1 MKILLLAP
9 TELELSAITFEH
21 PQLDK
26 RICGV
31 GGIALSMYL
40 IPFIEPDA
48 FDITILI
55 GLAGGIPNDTR
66 LGQVVKVGRD
76 VQGDL
81 GVFENNHFVS
91 FEDMHLVPKNEVRS
105 DYNVVDDVLEH
116 LQIKHALST
125 NTLFEDLKLNAMR
138 HSKYETDIENME
150 GAAFQQIC
158 EEYEVPYLQLRA
170 ISNYIGER
178 DKTQWKIK
186 TALSNLNEEVTNYL
200 KSIL

>member
-9 TELELSAITFEH
+9 TELELSAITYEH

-26 RICGV
+26 RVCGV

-48 FDITILI
+48 FDLTILA
-55 GLAGGIPNDTR
+55 GLAGGIPSDTR
-66 LGQVVKVGRD
+66 LGQVAKVGKD
-76 VQGDL
+76 IQGDL
-81 GVFENNHFVS
+81 GAFENNNFVS
-91 FEDMHLVPKNEVRS
+91 FEEMHLVPKNDIRT

-116 LQIKHALST
+116 LEIKHALSV
-125 NTLFEDLKLNAMR
+125 NTIYEDIKLNALR

-158 EEYEVPYLQLRA
+158 EEYEAPYLQLRA

-178 DKTQWKIK
+178 DKTKWKIK
-186 TALSNLNEEVTNYL
+186 TALNNLNEEVTKYL
-200 KSIL
+200 ESIL

>member
-9 TELELSAITFEH
+9 TELELNAITFTH
-21 PQLDK
+21 SQLDK
-26 RICGV
+26 RVCGV

-40 IPFIEPDA
+40 IPFIESGA
-48 FDITILI
+48 FDITLLA

-81 GVFENNHFVS
+81 GVFENGNYTT
-91 FEDMHLVPKNEVRS
+91 FEDIHLVPKNELRI
-105 DYNVVDDVLEH
+105 DYNIVDDVMDHLE
-116 LQIKHALST
+116 IRNSLST
-125 NTLFEDLKLNAMR
+125 NTLLQDTKMNALR
-138 HSKYETDIENME
+138 HSKYNTEIENME

-170 ISNYIGER
+170 ISNFIGQR

-186 TALSNLNEEVTNYL
+186 TALNNLNEEITLYL